1 MEDNMSLIEILLASI
16 LGTILY
22 FGIRCTL
29 YFEDINNNLERI
41 NTKLKETNNLL
52 ERIRSLIYNR
62 I

>member
-1 MEDNMSLIEILLASI
+1 MSLIEILLASI

-22 FGIRCTL
+22 FCIRITL
-29 YFEDINNNLERI
+29 YLEDVNTNLEQI

-52 ERIRSLIYNR
+52 ERVRSRIYTR